1 MKWRHSTITSSNKNS
16 STFKIEGITS
26 SSDDED
32 EEEIDVVSDVSYEL
46 G

>member
-26 SSDDED
+26 SSDED
-32 EEEIDVVSDVSYEL
+32 DEIDVVSDVSYEM